1 MLDTLAIAQK
11 LRGAG
16 FSDVQAEALASAV
29 QQAAGI
35 PDTSDLATKTDLTG
49 TMAALKSDIALLK
62 AEMKADI
69 AELKADLQSWII
81 KSRVRS
87 GYPECHR
94 RGWDNGRVGET
105 AGTLTHNRAAATSR
119 PAGAIADR
127 CPLRPHKRR
136 KSGHFL
142 TAASVESRM
151 GAVAWAMR
159 QRSVSH
165 PRSSN
170 RTCGFPASGSPT
182 GFTVRPTKQITDRK
196 RRLRGVLS
204 SFASRQSFL

>member
-81 KSRVRS
+81 NLV
-87 GYPECHR
+87 
-94 RGWDNGRVGET
+94 
-105 AGTLTHNRAAATSR
+105 
-119 PAGAIADR
+119 
-127 CPLRPHKRR
+127 
-136 KSGHFL
+136 F
-142 TAASVESRM
+142 
-151 GAVAWAMR
+151 GAVILNAIVVVGTMVALVKLLGR
-159 QRSVSH
+159 
-165 PRSSN
+165 
-170 RTCGFPASGSPT
+170 
-182 GFTVRPTKQITDRK
+182 
-196 RRLRGVLS
+196 
-204 SFASRQSFL
+204 